1 MLGGELA
8 ALQAPMFDGLSFNP
22 FTLLDDGFGPAEL
35 GIGGRDVI
43 QALMI
48 ALLVVVLD
56 EGLDLGLKVPRPIGE
71 GLGVGERCSAPR
83 PCPRGTPP
91 PSLPLTGGGA
101 GCARPEVI
109 TRSQAA
115 RLSARR

>member
-35 GIGGRDVI
+35 GIGGCDVI

-48 ALLVVVLD
+48 ALVVVVLD
-56 EGLDLGLKVPRPIGE
+56 EGLDLGLKVPLPIGE
-71 GLGVGERCSAPR
+71 GLGWGSGAAHRFHARVVR
-83 PCPRGTPP
+83 PDPASP
-91 PSLPLTGGGA
+91 
-101 GCARPEVI
+101 
-109 TRSQAA
+109 
-115 RLSARR
+115 